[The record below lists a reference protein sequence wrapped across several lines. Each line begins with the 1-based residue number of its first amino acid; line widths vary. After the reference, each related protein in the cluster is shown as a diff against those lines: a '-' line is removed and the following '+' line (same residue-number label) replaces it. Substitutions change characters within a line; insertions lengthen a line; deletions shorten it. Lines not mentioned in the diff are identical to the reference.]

1 MMRIIRR
8 LLVAM
13 NEVSLFGFQ
22 GAGVRKHISGEIKSK
37 DQRGKD
43 SRVRGKK
50 AIEAYSLFSKESTR
64 L

>member
-1 MMRIIRR
+1 MSDEGKFHCSVFR
-8 LLVAM
+8 VQ
-13 NEVSLFGFQ
+13 E
-22 GAGVRKHISGEIKSK
+22 VRKHISGEIKSK

>member
-1 MMRIIRR
+1 MTE
-8 LLVAM
+8 V
-13 NEVSLFGFQ
+13 VSLFGFQ

-50 AIEAYSLFSKESTR
+50 AIEAYSLFSKESRAFSSVGRATDS
-64 L
+64 